1 MTPKTKKIVIVGGSL
16 LVIGG
21 IVGYVLWKHKKENEK
36 PSVPN
41 LDAPPVDSGL
51 KSLEEAGGVSDG
63 ISKVGSSKGS
73 TSKPKE
79 DSTKTVASPIDY
91 VVANFGVSSKK
102 VKDGVL
108 VPFNSKKNYA
118 VFYTNGRVV
127 IFDTASKKRIKAGS
141 YLDGGK
147 TIKLDSGKVISSGS
161 AWANLLNALK

>member
-36 PSVPN
+36 PSVPSS
-41 LDAPPVDSGL
+41 DAPPVDSGM
-51 KSLEEAGGVSDG
+51 KSLEETGGVSEGAIKDSA
-63 ISKVGSSKGS
+63 SKVKESSN
-73 TSKPKE
+73 
-79 DSTKTVASPIDY
+79 KTVASPIDS
-91 VVANFGVSSKK
+91 VVANFGVSSTK

-127 IFDTASKKRIKAGS
+127 FFDTASKKRIKAGS

-147 TIKLDSGKVISSGS
+147 TIKLDSGKVISSS
-161 AWANLLNALK
+161 STWANLLNTLK

>member
-16 LVIGG
+16 LVIVG
-21 IVGYVLWKHKKENEK
+21 IVGYVLWKHKKDKEK

-41 LDAPPVDSGL
+41 LDTPPVDSGT
-51 KSLEEAGGVSDG
+51 KSLEETGGVSDG
-63 ISKVGSSKGS
+63 VVSGGLSKGS
-73 TSKPKE
+73 VSKIDTSKS
-79 DSTKTVASPIDY
+79 DVVST
-91 VVANFGVSSKK
+91 NFGISSTK

-118 VFYTNGRVV
+118 VFYTNGRII

-161 AWANLLNALK
+161 AWANLLNTLK